1 MSDNEDLL
9 KSIGAK
15 LKEIRVNQDVKQK
28 DLAEKS
34 GLSMFSVS
42 MMETGHNTS
51 LLSLIQYLRA
61 LDRLDLL
68 DPFFKEREI
77 SEEMLRQFMLEH
89 PAKKRVSSKKL
100 NNYDTAKE
108 EEGPVNRMAADGT
121 EIEFNV

>member
-89 PAKKRVSSKKL
+89 PAKKRVSSK
-100 NNYDTAKE
+100 N
-108 EEGPVNRMAADGT
+108 
-121 EIEFNV
+121 